1 MPDLPIVAIV
11 GRPNVGKSSLMNR
24 IAGRRIAIVDPMSG
38 VTRDRVSMVMEYQD
52 VSFDLWDTGGIGQL
66 EGQEL
71 SEEIQHQI
79 DIAIH
84 RATVVV
90 FVVDARDGLT
100 PLDTQV
106 ARDLRKLEKPIILV
120 ANKVDSRRQE
130 LDMGDWFRLG
140 LGEALPVS
148 AKEGLG
154 SADILDAVIEALGD
168 DALRGAPVEAAIK
181 IAIVG
186 RRNAGKSTLL
196 NAIAEEERVIVSEL
210 PGTTRDA
217 VDVRFEKDG
226 KVLIAIDTAG
236 VMRRPKAADSVDF
249 YSHVRTEAAIRRADV
264 VLLVLDVTVNVG
276 RIDRRLADQITR
288 HFKPCVIV
296 ANKWDLAR
304 ERISTGDFTDYIE
317 ETMRGMLFAP
327 IAYTTAK
334 DSRNVQVVLD
344 TAQSL
349 YNQSMIRVG
358 TSALNKTLDDALSLR
373 SPPPRKGKV
382 GRVLYA
388 TQARVRPPT
397 MVLFVNDR
405 KLFPS
410 SYLRYLENRMR
421 ETLPFPEIPVRIVLR
436 GRGEEEAARNAG
448 RPGFREPGIMG
459 GPQEG
464 MPSRRRDDESHPPT
478 EGRERS

>member
-38 VTRDRVSMVMEYQD
+38 VTRDCVSNPMEYRG

-66 EGQEL
+66 EGQAL
-71 SEEIQHQI
+71 AEEIQHQI
-79 DIAIH
+79 DIAIR
-84 RATVVV
+84 RAAVVV
-90 FVVDARDGLT
+90 FLVDARDGMT
-100 PLDTQV
+100 PLDVQI
-106 ARDLRKLEKPIILV
+106 ARDLRKLEKPVILA
-120 ANKVDSRRQE
+120 ANKVEGHRQE
-130 LDMGDWFRLG
+130 MDLGDWYKLG
-140 LGEALPVS
+140 LGQALPVS
-148 AKEGLG
+148 AKEGFG
-154 SADILDAVIEALGD
+154 THDVLDAVLDALGE
-168 DALRGAPVEAAIK
+168 DAPTGEVEEAALK

-236 VMRRPKAADSVDF
+236 VMRRPKAAESVDF

-264 VLLVLDVTVNVG
+264 VLLVLDVTVDVG
-276 RIDRRLADQITR
+276 RIERRLADQIVR

-304 ERISTGDFTDYIE
+304 ERISTGDFTAYLE

-327 IAYTTAK
+327 IAYTTAR
-334 DSRNVQVVLD
+334 DARNVQSVLD

-349 YNQSMIRVG
+349 FKQSTVRVG
-358 TSALNKTLDDALSLR
+358 TSELNKTLEEALALR
-373 SPPPRKGKV
+373 SPPPKKGKI
-382 GRVLYA
+382 GRILYA

-410 SYLRYLENRMR
+410 SYLRYLENRLR
-421 ETLPFPEIPVRIVLR
+421 ERLPFPEVPVRIVLR
-436 GRGEEEAARNAG
+436 GRGEEEAARQAG
-448 RPGFREPGIMG
+448 RPRAREPGIMG
-459 GPQEG
+459 GPPKG
-464 MPSRRRDDESHPPT
+464 KPSRRPGGTRPRT
-478 EGRERS
+478 EGSERS